1 VLVADEVAAAASL
14 IMGQAA
20 EASKQLSF
28 RAFYWPGKFRRA
40 LGREKRPYRLSSPP
54 SQSTARTRASP
65 IRPRPHRHSMM
76 MQFVEYEMAVFERLI
91 GVGQRPVAHGRKRVK
106 RIGRKEP
113 ERRLNDE

>member
-76 MQFVEYEMAVFERLI
+76 MQLNGLDVR
-91 GVGQRPVAHGRKRVK
+91 QRRADHFRELRHS
-106 RIGRKEP
+106 
-113 ERRLNDE
+113 